1 VKIIVWVYRL
11 GGGGAERVMTDLA
24 SSFAEVRHD
33 VQLCVHGPDNP
44 YAAELSPKVTL
55 RTLTTSD
62 TIRKLRLRTPLSFI
76 RLLCLIRKY
85 KPDVVF
91 TTGAGHG
98 LQLPLLRWLS
108 FSSFTTVLRETNTL
122 SFQKKKS
129 TNPITRLIIYFAKF
143 LYPLND
149 YVVAT
154 SEGVEAD
161 LLTLIPALKGR
172 IIRIAN
178 PVDTGKLRLK
188 SSEPLTDTYLSDK
201 SYILAVGRLVPQKGF
216 DVLIH
221 AWAEIYKKYPY
232 KLVILGEGAERPPLL
247 ALAKSYG
254 LEDSLIMPG
263 FRQNPFA
270 YMARTKLFVLS
281 SYHEGLPNVLLQ
293 ALACGCP
300 VVSTDCPS
308 GPSEILQD
316 GRLAPLVPVGDARA
330 LAGGM
335 LDALENASR
344 YPSAPWNEIAAQYDP
359 GAIRNAYLSLF
370 EKGSA

>member
-1 VKIIVWVYRL
+1 MWVYRL

-24 SSFAEVRHD
+24 SSFAEAGHD

-44 YAAELSPKVTL
+44 YAAELSPKATL
-55 RTLTTSD
+55 LTLTTSD

-76 RLLCLIRKY
+76 RLLFFIRKY

-122 SFQKKKS
+122 SSQKKKS
-129 TNPITRLIIYFAKF
+129 ANPITRLIIYLTKF

-161 LLTLIPALKGR
+161 LLTLIPAVKGR
-172 IIRIAN
+172 VIRIAN
-178 PVDTGKLRLK
+178 PVDTEKLRLK
-188 SSEPLTDTYLSDK
+188 SSGPLTDTYLSDK

-221 AWAEIYKKYPY
+221 AWAEIYKKHPY
-232 KLVILGEGAERPPLL
+232 KLVILGEGAERQALL

-263 FRQNPFA
+263 FEQNPFA
-270 YMARTKLFVLS
+270 YMACAKLFVLS

-308 GPSEILQD
+308 GPSEILQN

-344 YPSAPWNEIAAQYDP
+344 YPSDPWAETSGRYDP

-370 EKGSA
+370 AKGSA